1 VRNYPIRCF
10 TCRQTRVFPAILPEH
25 IFQETLVKDVPITKC
40 NNCGDVCF
48 TEQSDNYMR
57 NYKKM
62 IDRLKKFLTNDE
74 IENGF
79 PGFREKLG
87 DQKI

>member
-1 VRNYPIRCF
+1 MRNYPIRCF
-10 TCRQTRVFPAILPEH
+10 TCCQIRVFPAILPEY
-25 IFQETLVKDVPITKC
+25 IFQETLVKDVPVTKC
-40 NNCGDVCF
+40 NNCGNIYF
-48 TEQSDNYMR
+48 TEQSDDYMR